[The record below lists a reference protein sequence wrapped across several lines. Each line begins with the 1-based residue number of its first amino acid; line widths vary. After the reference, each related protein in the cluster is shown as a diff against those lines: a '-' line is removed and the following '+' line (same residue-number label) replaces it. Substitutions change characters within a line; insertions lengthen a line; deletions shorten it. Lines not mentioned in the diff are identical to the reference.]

1 MLNIISLGAGVQSS
15 TMALMAAEGEIT
27 PMPDCAIFADTGAE
41 PKHVYDFL
49 DYVESLVPF
58 PVYRVMEG
66 DGLDADI
73 WKAIHHGKD
82 DKGRYASAPFY
93 TESPRGGKGGMLR
106 RQCTAEYKIKPI
118 QQKVRQMMG
127 LEKGQRGPKEVAV
140 RMWIGISMDESVR
153 MKPNQTK
160 WIENIWPLIDKQM
173 YRYDCVNWM
182 RDHGYREPSKS
193 ACYFCPYHDN
203 ATWQNMKDHDPDSWA
218 RAVQMDEALRGG
230 LHGTTEKIF
239 IHRSMQ
245 PLTEC
250 DFDPDRDQFDMFDH
264 ECEGMCGI

>member
-1 MLNIISLGAGVQSS
+1 MMNIISLGAGVQSS
-15 TMALMAAEGEIT
+15 TMALMAAEGELT

-66 DGLDADI
+66 EGLEVSTI
-73 WKAIHHGKD
+73 KSI
-82 DKGRYASAPFY
+82 KGSRFAGPPFF
-93 TESPRGGKGGMLR
+93 TESKGGGGMLR
-106 RQCTAEYKIKPI
+106 RQCTREYKIAPI
-118 QQKVRQMMG
+118 ERKVRELVG
-127 LEKGQRGPKEVAV
+127 LKKGQRGPKEVV
-140 RMWIGISMDESVR
+140 VQQWIGISMDESVR
-153 MKPNQTK
+153 MKINPTK
-160 WIENIWPLIDKQM
+160 WINNRWPLIEKDM
-173 YRYDCVNWM
+173 YRYDCINWM
-182 RDHGYREPSKS
+182 REHGYREPSKS

-203 ATWQNMKDHDPDSWA
+203 STWQNMMDHDPDSWG
-218 RAVQMDEALRGG
+218 RAVKMDEALRNG

-250 DFDPDRDQFDMFDH
+250 DFDPARDQFDMFDH
-264 ECEGMCGI
+264 ECEGLCGV

>member
-1 MLNIISLGAGVQSS
+1 MLNVLSLGAGVQSS
-15 TMALMAAEGEIT
+15 TMALMAAEGELT

-41 PKHVYDFL
+41 PKHVYDQL
-49 DYVESLVPF
+49 DFIQANVPF

-66 DGLDADI
+66 EGLETDILKGIDGGRCATPPFFTLD
-73 WKAIHHGKD
+73 D
-82 DKGRYASAPFY
+82 DGNKGI
-93 TESPRGGKGGMLR
+93 LR

-118 QQKVRQMMG
+118 QQKVRQLMG

-160 WIENIWPLIDKQM
+160 WIENVWPLIEKDM
-173 YRYDCVNWM
+173 YRYDCIDWM
-182 RDHGYREPSKS
+182 REHGYREPSKS

-203 ATWQNMKDHDPDSWA
+203 STWQNMMDHDQDSWH
-218 RAVQMDEALRGG
+218 RSVRLDTALRKGMSG
-230 LHGTTEKIF
+230 VKSQIF

-250 DFDPDRDQFDMFDH
+250 DFDPARDQFDMFDN
-264 ECEGMCGI
+264 ECEGMCGV

>member
-1 MLNIISLGAGVQSS
+1 MMNILSLGAGVQSS
-15 TMALMAAEGEIT
+15 TMALMAAEGELT

-41 PKHVYDFL
+41 PKHVYEFL

-66 DGLDADI
+66 KGLDHDI
-73 WKAIHHGKD
+73 WAAIQHGKD
-82 DKGRYASAPFY
+82 EKGRYASAPFY
-93 TESPRGGKGGMLR
+93 TESPNGNKGGMLR

-118 QQKVRQMMG
+118 QQKVRRLMG

-173 YRYDCVNWM
+173 YRYDCKRWM
-182 RDHGYREPSKS
+182 REHGYREPSKS

-203 ATWQNMKDHDPDSWA
+203 TTWQDMLDHDSGSWS
-218 RAVQMDEALRGG
+218 RAVKMDEALRNG

-239 IHRSMQ
+239 IHRSMT

-250 DFDPDRDQFDMFDH
+250 DFDPARDQFDMFDN
-264 ECEGMCGI
+264 ECEGMCGV

>member
-1 MLNIISLGAGVQSS
+1 MLNVISLGAGVQSS
-15 TMALMAAEGEIT
+15 TMALMAAEGELT

-66 DGLDADI
+66 EGLEADI
-73 WKAIHHGKD
+73 LKGIDGGRCATPPFFTLD
-82 DKGRYASAPFY
+82 DDGNKGI
-93 TESPRGGKGGMLR
+93 LR

-118 QQKVRQMMG
+118 QQKVRRLMG

-140 RMWIGISMDESVR
+140 RMWIGITMDESVR

-160 WIENIWPLIDKQM
+160 WIENVWPLIEKDM
-173 YRYDCVNWM
+173 YRYDCIDWM

-203 ATWQNMKDHDPDSWA
+203 STWQNMMDHDQDSWD
-218 RAVQMDEALRGG
+218 RSVRLDTALRKGMSG
-230 LHGTTEKIF
+230 VKSQIF

-250 DFDPDRDQFDMFDH
+250 DFDPARDQFDMFDH
-264 ECEGMCGI
+264 ECEGMCGV